1 MAQKIVMLLE
11 DDLDGSKASETVS
24 FGLDG
29 VEYIID
35 LNEVHANELREA
47 VSKFTAAARKV
58 ARGKTPARRT
68 ASSGNDTNTK
78 AIRAWAIESGIPIN
92 SRGRIQADV
101 IERYQ
106 AAH

>member
-1 MAQKIVMLLE
+1 MAQKIVTLLE
-11 DDLDGSKASETVS
+11 DDLDGSTADETVL

-29 VEYIID
+29 VEYVID
-35 LNEVHANELREA
+35 LNTAHANELRES

-58 ARGKTPARRT
+58 GRVKTPPRRAT
-68 ASSGNDTNTK
+68 AIGTDTK
-78 AIRAWAIESGIPIN
+78 AIRAWAIENGIPIN

-101 IERYQ
+101 IERYK

>member
-1 MAQKIVMLLE
+1 MAQKIVTLLE
-11 DDLDGSKASETVS
+11 DDLDGSKADETVS

-29 VEYIID
+29 VEYVID
-35 LNEVHANELREA
+35 LNTAHANELREA

-58 ARGKTPARRT
+58 GRGKTPVRRA
-68 ASSGNDTNTK
+68 ASSGSDTK
-78 AIRAWAIESGIPIN
+78 AIRAWAIEQGIPIN

>member
-1 MAQKIVMLLE
+1 MAQKIVTLLE

-24 FGLDG
+24 FALDG
-29 VEYIID
+29 VEYVID
-35 LNEVHANELREA
+35 LNEAHANELRGA
-47 VSKFTAAARKV
+47 VGKFTAAARKV
-58 ARGKTPARRT
+58 GRVKTPARRAAT
-68 ASSGNDTNTK
+68 GGSDTK
-78 AIRAWAIESGIPIN
+78 AIRAWAIENGIPIN